1 MRSGPRLLAPDR
13 RLRGHGR
20 QPLRPLPLAAP
31 RRICSPFALPHRDND
46 DMTSRRTTVQ
56 NVVKALD
63 AVCEAWDAGDRSP
76 QLIREWLNA
85 TLHLVHT
92 YGTSWG
98 TEYRDLVKVE
108 LVKLAA
114 QLRENPDW
122 LWTEA
127 SEVSYNTEFAETW
140 FPQLNTLFNHS
151 GQSARESM
159 ANYKPPSHGRPK
171 RGGSRQ
177 GPESRSP
184 ARSVSGTTT
193 EHLQHS
199 LPHSARH
206 LEQYKL
212 TRLRP
217 VL

>member
-127 SEVSYNTEFAETW
+127 SEVRLLLVSTRLCCSSRDRHGWAGLVQHGVRRNVVSAAQHALQ
-140 FPQLNTLFNHS
+140 PQRPVGTRVD
-151 GQSARESM
+151 GQLQTAVAWTSEAWRLATRTRVSFSCASSSAR
-159 ANYKPPSHGRPK
+159 
-171 RGGSRQ
+171 Q
-177 GPESRSP
+177 D
-184 ARSVSGTTT
+184 GT
-193 EHLQHS
+193 
-199 LPHSARH
+199 RH
-206 LEQYKL
+206 
-212 TRLRP
+212 
-217 VL
+217 